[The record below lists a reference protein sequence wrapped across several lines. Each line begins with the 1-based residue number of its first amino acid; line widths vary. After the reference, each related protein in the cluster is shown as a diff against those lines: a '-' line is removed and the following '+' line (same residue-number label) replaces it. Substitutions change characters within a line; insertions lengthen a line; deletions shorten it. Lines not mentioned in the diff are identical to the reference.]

1 VTLIL
6 SHWRVYNRTEE
17 SVKGLEAILQK
28 KIVAH
33 PGGEQLKKTMK
44 RGLGHGKKNT
54 ETAIIY
60 IPTGIYIIA
69 PRPPEAQETTG

>member
-1 VTLIL
+1 
-6 SHWRVYNRTEE
+6 
-17 SVKGLEAILQK
+17 LQK

-69 PRPPEAQETTG
+69 PRPPEVKEMTG